1 MVRTRSRLIVGLVA
15 AIAGSVGIGWTLSSL
30 HPAGEL
36 SAGEQRQGETAM
48 VMSDVAAA
56 LRKDARDAAALAQL
70 DAALPQMFDTMT
82 GVPEGRPH
90 AALAGMMYSLQ
101 DAMATASDRAR
112 LGRIVLLLGLNG
124 VASDLLAEASR
135 GGAGE
140 VSVPLAVALLRA
152 DRFVALRELEPES
165 FSTGQQQAAFRTLQ
179 GRAAFQLGQLNA
191 ARRSF
196 DAALAADPTHVD
208 AIMRWA
214 LLELW
219 HGNKPEA
226 AALLARARQTAP
238 MAPATLRLDAEVAYA
253 DRDFSKSAELYAL
266 LAARPG
272 PEPHDPIAPQLGH
285 IRALIYQGDVAA
297 AEAMLATYQAPG
309 AGYYKALAAYRA
321 GRFREASEQALLL
334 ERELAGWPPLQ
345 LLLGAAMLESD
356 SPNLAL
362 DRLRRYAAA
371 VRGNQAAERLL
382 AVAER
387 RSRGATALPAR
398 DDLDTALGFPASVTR
413 KLVVR

>member
-1 MVRTRSRLIVGLVA
+1 
-15 AIAGSVGIGWTLSSL
+15 
-30 HPAGEL
+30 
-36 SAGEQRQGETAM
+36 M
-48 VMSDVAAA
+48 VMADVAAA
-56 LRKDARDAAALAQL
+56 LRKDARDAEALAQL
-70 DAALPQMFDTMT
+70 DVALPQMFDTMT
-82 GVPEGRPH
+82 GLPEGRPH

-124 VASDLLAEASR
+124 VASDLLAEASS
-135 GGAGE
+135 GGVGE

-152 DRFVALRELEPES
+152 DRLVALRELEPES

-179 GRAAFQLGQLNA
+179 GRAAFQLGQLDA

-196 DAALAADPTHVD
+196 NAALAVDPAHVD

-219 HGNKPEA
+219 HGSKADA

-238 MAPATLRLDAEVAYA
+238 MAPATLRLDAEIAYA
-253 DRDFSKSAELYAL
+253 DRDFSRSAELYAR
-266 LAARPG
+266 LASRPG
-272 PEPHDPIAPQLGH
+272 PEPHEPIAPQLGQ
-285 IRALIYQGDVAA
+285 IRALIYQGDVVA
-297 AEAMLATYQAPG
+297 AEAMLATYPAHG

-321 GRFREASEQALLL
+321 GRYREASEQALSL
-334 ERELAGWPPLQ
+334 ERELVGWPPLQ

-356 SPNLAL
+356 SPNLAV

-371 VRGNQAAERLL
+371 VRGNQAAQRLL

-387 RSRGATALPAR
+387 RSRGEAALPAR
-398 DDLDTALGFPASVTR
+398 DDLDTALGFPASVTH